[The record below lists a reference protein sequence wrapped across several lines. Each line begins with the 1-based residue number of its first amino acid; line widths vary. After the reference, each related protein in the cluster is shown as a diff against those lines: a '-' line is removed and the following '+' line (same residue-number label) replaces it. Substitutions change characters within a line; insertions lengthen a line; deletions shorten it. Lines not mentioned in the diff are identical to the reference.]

1 MGEIRQNDNQQ
12 RLSELE
18 RQRADG
24 AGHVDAAGRR
34 SVASAFCTLVPPG
47 FPFVEGQATRVSA
60 IKSNKLAEGAHARIC
75 VSMPSGVRGG
85 SRVDR
90 LERSL
95 PEQTIHQRGC
105 SRMIEHEPTVLGQGQ
120 PESAQV

>member
-12 RLSELE
+12 RLSELQ

-24 AGHVDAAGRR
+24 NGHVDPAGRR
-34 SVASAFCTLVPPG
+34 SVASAFCTLVPPS
-47 FPFVEGQATRVSA
+47 FPFVEGQATRVPA
-60 IKSNKLAEGAHARIC
+60 IEPNKLAEGAHARIGL
-75 VSMPSGVRGG
+75 SMPSGVTGG
-85 SRVDR
+85 SRVHR

-95 PEQTIHQRGC
+95 PEQAVHDRGC

-120 PESAQV
+120 PKSAQV

>member
-12 RLSELE
+12 RLSELQ
-18 RQRADG
+18 RQRTDG
-24 AGHVDAAGRR
+24 NGHVDPAGRR

-47 FPFVEGQATRVSA
+47 FPFVEDQAARVAA
-60 IKSNKLAEGAHARIC
+60 IEPNKLAEGAHARIF
-75 VSMPSGVRGG
+75 VSMPSGVTGG
-85 SRVDR
+85 SCVHR

-95 PEQTIHQRGC
+95 PEQAIHKRGC